1 MEVYMEEVTTYRR
14 NSVLSHLDPNN
25 EELVLVVFIVK
36 VVTTRNNNVRILNL
50 DLYLYGW
57 E

>member
-14 NSVLSHLDPNN
+14 NSVLSHLVPNN